1 LNIKKLKVFN
11 ELTLACIFSFFVG
24 TLGFFIAFLAM
35 CLAYYVRINIEEREL
50 IGKFQDQYLQYKK
63 TTKMIIPYVW

>member
-1 LNIKKLKVFN
+1 
-11 ELTLACIFSFFVG
+11 
-24 TLGFFIAFLAM
+24 
-35 CLAYYVRINIEEREL
+35 LAYYVRINIEEREL